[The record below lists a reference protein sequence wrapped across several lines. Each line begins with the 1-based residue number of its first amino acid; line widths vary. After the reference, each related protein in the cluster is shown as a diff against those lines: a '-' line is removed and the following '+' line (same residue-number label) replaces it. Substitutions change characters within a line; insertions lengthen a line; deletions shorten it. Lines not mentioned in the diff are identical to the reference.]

1 MKMTK
6 KNCVET
12 VDGGAMNDSSGS
24 YRIEENEN
32 KRNRIV
38 STIATNR
45 NTMKKTKKEEIGC
58 S

>member
-24 YRIEENEN
+24 HRIEENEN

>member
-1 MKMTK
+1 
-6 KNCVET
+6 VES

-24 YRIEENEN
+24 YRIQEDEN

-38 STIATNR
+38 STIDTNR

-58 S
+58 G